1 MLVVDLAVKGRRHHH
16 HVNVSGNG
24 CPKSG
29 ERVVV
34 PRRCP
39 VDNSGRVVGVAT
51 YLAQSRKMLDGRSD
65 ASPVHSFGEG
75 GYLRRNGLG
84 RGTVTATELAD
95 WLIHPHHGRWHDVSN
110 WRQIGVDTGCL
121 ELAAP

>member
-16 HVNVSGNG
+16 HVSVSGNG

-34 PRRCP
+34 PRGGS
-39 VDNSGRVVGVAT
+39 VDNSGHVVGVAT
-51 YLAQSRKMLDGRSD
+51 YLAQSRKMLHGRSD
-65 ASPVHSFGEG
+65 AGPVHSFGERD
-75 GYLRRNGLG
+75 YLGRNGLG

-95 WLIHPHHGRWHDVSN
+95 WLIRPHHGR
-110 WRQIGVDTGCL
+110 
-121 ELAAP
+121 